1 MDSNDRNDDIPCL
14 IYSFMLEFNKGG
26 DVVAKEKD
34 KVGLKEIVAYE
45 KAQMLP
51 LNFTVSYILT
61 PIYAVVCFLLIG
73 AFAVLMEV
81 DDEKYLVHGLL
92 CLGAFVLISIIFLA
106 SVPLVRKKAIKM
118 EIERY
123 DFDTSEEESLEIYDF
138 STEEFSLKFDK
149 YGMYVND
156 ELFYYNHL
164 NKNVVTSNYLK
175 RVGVYLQFVLDEE
188 HRVTL
193 SVNPTTLKMLE
204 SFEIKLD
211 NRNILDY
218 IISNKKE
225 AFEQI
230 YNKGYVIV
238 CYK

>member
-1 MDSNDRNDDIPCL
+1 MD
-14 IYSFMLEFNKGG
+14 
-26 DVVAKEKD
+26 KEKN
-34 KVGLKEIVAYE
+34 KIRLKEIVAYE
-45 KAQMLP
+45 KTQMLP

-73 AFAVLMEV
+73 AFAVLMEI

-92 CLGAFVLISIIFLA
+92 CLGAMVFISIIFLA
-106 SVPLVRKKAIKM
+106 YVPIVRKKAIKI

-123 DFDTSEEESLEIYDF
+123 DFDTSKEESLEIYDF

-164 NKNVVTSNYLK
+164 NKNVVTENYLK
-175 RVGVYLQFVLDEE
+175 RVGVYLQFALDEE

-204 SFEIKLD
+204 SLKIKLD
-211 NRNILDY
+211 NRHSLDY
-218 IISNKKE
+218 ILSNKKE

-230 YNKGYVIV
+230 YNKGYVV
-238 CYK
+238 AR

>member
-1 MDSNDRNDDIPCL
+1 M
-14 IYSFMLEFNKGG
+14 
-26 DVVAKEKD
+26 AKEKD

-45 KAQMLP
+45 KTQMLP

-73 AFAVLMEV
+73 AFAVLMEI
-81 DDEKYLVHGLL
+81 DDEKYLLQGLL
-92 CLGAFVLISIIFLA
+92 CLGAFVLISILFLA
-106 SVPLVRKKAIKM
+106 CVPLVRKKAIIT
-118 EIERY
+118 ELERY
-123 DFDTSEEESLEIYDF
+123 DFDMSDENALEIYDF

-149 YGMYVND
+149 CGMYVND

-175 RVGVYLQFVLDEE
+175 RVGVYLQFALDEE

-193 SVNPTTLKMLE
+193 WINPTTLKMLK
-204 SFEIKLD
+204 SLEIKLD
-211 NRNILDY
+211 NRHILDY

-225 AFEQI
+225 AFGQI
-230 YNKGYVIV
+230 YNKGYVIAR
-238 CYK
+238 YK

>member
-1 MDSNDRNDDIPCL
+1 M
-14 IYSFMLEFNKGG
+14 
-26 DVVAKEKD
+26 AKEKD

-45 KAQMLP
+45 KTQMLP

-73 AFAVLMEV
+73 AFTVLMEI
-81 DDEKYLVHGLL
+81 DNEKYLLQGLF
-92 CLGAFVLISIIFLA
+92 CLGAFVLISILFLA
-106 SVPLVRKKAIKM
+106 CVPLVRKKAIIT
-118 EIERY
+118 ELERY
-123 DFDTSEEESLEIYDF
+123 DFDVSDENALERYDF

-149 YGMYVND
+149 CGMYVND

-175 RVGVYLQFVLDEE
+175 RVGVYLQFALDEE

-193 SVNPTTLKMLE
+193 WVNPTTLKMLE
-204 SFEIKLD
+204 SLEIKLD
-211 NRNILDY
+211 NRHILDY

-230 YNKGYVIV
+230 YNKGYVIAR
-238 CYK
+238 YK

>member
-1 MDSNDRNDDIPCL
+1 MD
-14 IYSFMLEFNKGG
+14 
-26 DVVAKEKD
+26 KD

-45 KAQMLP
+45 KTQMLP

-73 AFAVLMEV
+73 AFAVLMEI
-81 DDEKYLVHGLL
+81 DDEKYLVQGLL

-106 SVPLVRKKAIKM
+106 SVPLVRKKAIK
-118 EIERY
+118 IELEQY
-123 DFDTSEEESLEIYDF
+123 DFDTSTEVTLETYDF
-138 STEEFSLKFDK
+138 STEKFSLKFDK

-164 NKNVVTSNYLK
+164 YKNVVTSNYLK
-175 RVGVYLQFVLDEE
+175 RVGIYLQFALDKE
-188 HRVTL
+188 HRITL

-204 SFEIKLD
+204 SLEIKLD
-211 NRNILDY
+211 NKHILDY
-218 IISNKKE
+218 IIANKKD

-230 YNKGYVIV
+230 YNKGYVVLSI
-238 CYK
+238 

>member
-1 MDSNDRNDDIPCL
+1 M
-14 IYSFMLEFNKGG
+14 
-26 DVVAKEKD
+26 
-34 KVGLKEIVAYE
+34 
-45 KAQMLP
+45 
-51 LNFTVSYILT
+51 
-61 PIYAVVCFLLIG
+61 
-73 AFAVLMEV
+73 
-81 DDEKYLVHGLL
+81 
-92 CLGAFVLISIIFLA
+92 GAFVLISIIFLA

-123 DFDTSEEESLEIYDF
+123 DFDTSKEEALEIYDF

-164 NKNVVTSNYLK
+164 NKNVVTGNYLK
-175 RVGVYLQFVLDEE
+175 RVGVYLQFALDEE

-204 SFEIKLD
+204 CLEIKLD
-211 NRNILDY
+211 NRHILEY
-218 IISNKKE
+218 ILSNKRE

-230 YNKGYVIV
+230 YNKGYVV
-238 CYK
+238 ARYE

>member
-1 MDSNDRNDDIPCL
+1 M
-14 IYSFMLEFNKGG
+14 
-26 DVVAKEKD
+26 AKEKD

-45 KAQMLP
+45 KTQMFP
-51 LNFTVSYILT
+51 LNFTVSYIFT

-73 AFAVLMEV
+73 AFTVLMEI
-81 DDEKYLVHGLL
+81 DDEKYLLQGLL
-92 CLGAFVLISIIFLA
+92 CLGAFVIISILFLA
-106 SVPLVRKKAIKM
+106 CVPLVRKKAIIT
-118 EIERY
+118 ELERY
-123 DFDTSEEESLEIYDF
+123 DFDISDENALEIYDF
-138 STEEFSLKFDK
+138 STEDFSLKFDK

-175 RVGVYLQFVLDEE
+175 RVGVYLQFALDEE

-193 SVNPTTLKMLE
+193 WVNPTTLKMLE
-204 SFEIKLD
+204 SLEIKLD
-211 NRNILDY
+211 NRHILDY
-218 IISNKKE
+218 ILSNKKE

-238 CYK
+238 RYK

>member
-1 MDSNDRNDDIPCL
+1 M
-14 IYSFMLEFNKGG
+14 K
-26 DVVAKEKD
+26 KD

-45 KAQMLP
+45 KTQMLP

-73 AFAVLMEV
+73 AFAVLMGI

-92 CLGAFVLISIIFLA
+92 CLGAMIFISIIFLA
-106 SVPLVRKKAIKM
+106 CVPIVRKKAIKI

-123 DFDTSEEESLEIYDF
+123 DFDTSKEESLKIYDF

-164 NKNVVTSNYLK
+164 NKNVVTENYLK
-175 RVGVYLQFVLDEE
+175 RVGVYLQFALDEE

-204 SFEIKLD
+204 SLEIQLD
-211 NRNILDY
+211 NRHILEY
-218 IISNKKE
+218 ILSNKKE

-230 YNKGYVIV
+230 YNKGYVV
-238 CYK
+238 ARYK

>member
-1 MDSNDRNDDIPCL
+1 MR
-14 IYSFMLEFNKGG
+14 
-26 DVVAKEKD
+26 KD

-73 AFAVLMEV
+73 AFTVLMEI
-81 DDEKYLVHGLL
+81 DDEKYLVQGLL
-92 CLGAFVLISIIFLA
+92 CLGAIVLISIIFLA
-106 SVPLVRKKAIKM
+106 SIPLVRKKAIKT
-118 EIERY
+118 ELARY
-123 DFDTSEEESLEIYDF
+123 DFDTSKEETLEIYDF

-149 YGMYVND
+149 HGMYVND

-164 NKNVVTSNYLK
+164 EKMVVTGNYCK
-175 RVGVYLQFVLDEE
+175 RVEIYLQFSLSKEQF
-188 HRVTL
+188 VTI

-204 SFEIKLD
+204 CLEIKLD
-211 NRNILDY
+211 NRRILDY
-218 IISNKKE
+218 IITNKQD

-230 YNKGYVIV
+230 YNKGYVV
-238 CYK
+238 ARYE

>member
-1 MDSNDRNDDIPCL
+1 M
-14 IYSFMLEFNKGG
+14 
-26 DVVAKEKD
+26 AKEKD

-45 KAQMLP
+45 KTQMMP

-73 AFAVLMEV
+73 AFAVLMEI

-92 CLGAFVLISIIFLA
+92 CLGAMIVISIAFL
-106 SVPLVRKKAIKM
+106 SCVPLVRQKAIKA
-118 EIERY
+118 ELERY
-123 DFDTSEEESLEIYDF
+123 DFDTSKEDALEIYDF

-149 YGMYVND
+149 HGMYVND

-164 NKNVVTSNYLK
+164 DKMVVTGNYCK
-175 RVGVYLQFVLDEE
+175 RIEIYLQFSLSKEQF
-188 HRVTL
+188 VTI

-204 SFEIKLD
+204 CLKIKLD
-211 NRNILDY
+211 NRHILDY
-218 IISNKKE
+218 IISNKEE

-230 YNKGYVIV
+230 YNKGYVV
-238 CYK
+238 ARY

>member
-1 MDSNDRNDDIPCL
+1 M
-14 IYSFMLEFNKGG
+14 
-26 DVVAKEKD
+26 AKEKD
-34 KVGLKEIVAYE
+34 KLGLKEIVAYE
-45 KAQMLP
+45 KTQMLP

-61 PIYAVVCFLLIG
+61 PICAVVCFLLIG

-92 CLGAFVLISIIFLA
+92 CLGAVVLISIIFLA

-175 RVGVYLQFVLDEE
+175 RVGVYLQFALDEE

-193 SVNPTTLKMLE
+193 WVNPTTLKMLE
-204 SFEIKLD
+204 SLEIKLD
-211 NRNILDY
+211 NRHVLDY

-230 YNKGYVIV
+230 YNKGYVIAR
-238 CYK
+238 YK

>member
-1 MDSNDRNDDIPCL
+1 
-14 IYSFMLEFNKGG
+14 MLEFNKGG

>member
-1 MDSNDRNDDIPCL
+1 M
-14 IYSFMLEFNKGG
+14 
-26 DVVAKEKD
+26 AKD

-45 KAQMLP
+45 KTQMLP

-73 AFAVLMEV
+73 AFTVLMEI
-81 DDEKYLVHGLL
+81 DNEKYLLQGLF
-92 CLGAFVLISIIFLA
+92 CLGAFVLISILFLA
-106 SVPLVRKKAIKM
+106 CVPLVRKKAIIT
-118 EIERY
+118 ELERY
-123 DFDTSEEESLEIYDF
+123 DFDVSDENALEIYDF

-149 YGMYVND
+149 CGMYVND

-175 RVGVYLQFVLDEE
+175 RVGVYLQFALDEE

-193 SVNPTTLKMLE
+193 WVNPTTLKMLE
-204 SFEIKLD
+204 SLEIKLD
-211 NRNILDY
+211 NRHILDY

-230 YNKGYVIV
+230 YNKGYVIAR
-238 CYK
+238 YK

>member
-1 MDSNDRNDDIPCL
+1 M
-14 IYSFMLEFNKGG
+14 
-26 DVVAKEKD
+26 AKEKD

-45 KAQMLP
+45 KTQMLP

-73 AFAVLMEV
+73 AFTVLMEI

-92 CLGAFVLISIIFLA
+92 CLGAMIVISIAFL
-106 SVPLVRKKAIKM
+106 SCVPLVRQKAIKG
-118 EIERY
+118 ELERY
-123 DFDTSEEESLEIYDF
+123 DFDTSKEDALEIYDF

-149 YGMYVND
+149 HGMYVND

-175 RVGVYLQFVLDEE
+175 RVGVYLQFALDEE

-193 SVNPTTLKMLE
+193 WVNPTTLKMLE
-204 SFEIKLD
+204 SLEIKLD
-211 NRNILDY
+211 NRHIL
-218 IISNKKE
+218 IILFQTKKKLSNKYT
-225 AFEQI
+225 I
-230 YNKGYVIV
+230 RDM
-238 CYK
+238 

>member
-1 MDSNDRNDDIPCL
+1 MRKNSN
-14 IYSFMLEFNKGG
+14 
-26 DVVAKEKD
+26 VA
-34 KVGLKEIVAYE
+34 
-45 KAQMLP
+45 

-73 AFAVLMEV
+73 AFTVLMEI
-81 DDEKYLVHGLL
+81 DDEKYLLQGLL
-92 CLGAFVLISIIFLA
+92 CLGAFVLISILFLA
-106 SVPLVRKKAIKM
+106 CVPLVRKKAIIT
-118 EIERY
+118 ELERY
-123 DFDTSEEESLEIYDF
+123 DFDMSDENALEIYDF

-149 YGMYVND
+149 CGMYVND

-175 RVGVYLQFVLDEE
+175 RVGVYLQFALDEE

-193 SVNPTTLKMLE
+193 WVNPTTLKMLE
-204 SFEIKLD
+204 SLEIKLD
-211 NRNILDY
+211 NRHILDY

-230 YNKGYVIV
+230 YNKGYVIAR
-238 CYK
+238 YK

>member
-1 MDSNDRNDDIPCL
+1 M
-14 IYSFMLEFNKGG
+14 NK
-26 DVVAKEKD
+26 END
-34 KVGLKEIVAYE
+34 KVGLKEIIAYE
-45 KAQMLP
+45 KTQMLP

-73 AFAVLMEV
+73 AFAVLMEI
-81 DDEKYLVHGLL
+81 DDEKYLVQGLL

-106 SVPLVRKKAIKM
+106 SVPLVRKKAIKI
-118 EIERY
+118 EVERY
-123 DFDTSEEESLEIYDF
+123 DFDISKEETLEVYDF
-138 STEEFSLKFDK
+138 STDEFSLKFDK

-164 NKNVVTSNYLK
+164 NKNVVTGNYLK
-175 RVGVYLQFVLDEE
+175 RVGVYLQFALYEE

-204 SFEIKLD
+204 SLEIKLD
-211 NRNILDY
+211 NRHILEY
-218 IISNKKE
+218 ILSNKRD

-230 YNKGYVIV
+230 YNKGYVV
-238 CYK
+238 ARYE

>member
-1 MDSNDRNDDIPCL
+1 MR
-14 IYSFMLEFNKGG
+14 
-26 DVVAKEKD
+26 KD

-73 AFAVLMEV
+73 AFAVLMEI
-81 DDEKYLVHGLL
+81 DDEKYLVQGLL
-92 CLGAFVLISIIFLA
+92 CLGAIVLISIIFLA
-106 SVPLVRKKAIKM
+106 SIPLVRKKAIKT
-118 EIERY
+118 ELARY
-123 DFDTSEEESLEIYDF
+123 DFDTSKEETLEIYDF

-149 YGMYVND
+149 HGMYVND

-164 NKNVVTSNYLK
+164 EKMVVTGNYCK
-175 RVGVYLQFVLDEE
+175 RVEIYLQFSLSKEQF
-188 HRVTL
+188 VTI

-204 SFEIKLD
+204 CLEIKLD
-211 NRNILDY
+211 NRRILDY
-218 IISNKKE
+218 IITNKQD

-230 YNKGYVIV
+230 YNKGYVV
-238 CYK
+238 ARYE